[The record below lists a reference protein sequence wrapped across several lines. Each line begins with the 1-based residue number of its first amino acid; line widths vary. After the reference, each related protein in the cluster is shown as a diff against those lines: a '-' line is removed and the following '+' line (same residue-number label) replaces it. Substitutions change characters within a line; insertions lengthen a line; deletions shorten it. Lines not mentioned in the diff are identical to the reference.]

1 MGPISMKSHY
11 RAVVIGGGVVGCS
24 VLYHLAKAGWSDVL
38 LIERSELTSGSSWH
52 AAGGFHTLNGDP
64 NVARLQA
71 YTVSLYK
78 ELEEISGQS
87 CSLHLTGGVMMAD
100 SPERMDFLRL
110 AHAKGRYLGM
120 DTELITPSEARAMF
134 PLMDETKFVGA
145 MWDPV
150 EGHLDPSG
158 TTHAYAKAARKLG
171 AEIVLRNRVTELTQ
185 ATDGTWNVVTEQ
197 GTVKAEHV
205 VNCGGLWAREIGRM
219 VGLELPLLAMEH
231 MYLLTEPM
239 PAVEEFNAATGREMV
254 GVLDFKGEIYTRQE
268 RNGVLLGTYEKACK
282 PWSPVETPWD
292 FGHELLAPDLDRIS
306 PSLEIGFEHFPGIAN
321 AGIKQ
326 VINGPFTFAPDGN
339 PLVGPVQGLTNFWC
353 ACAVM
358 AGFSQGGGVGLALS
372 NWMVNGEPGFD
383 VWGMDVAR
391 FGEWA
396 TLRYTNAKVRENYS
410 RRFSIRFPNEEL
422 PAARPAQTTP
432 LYDTMR
438 AQGAVMGDSWGLE
451 TPLWFA
457 PEGVEA
463 KDVVSFH
470 RSNDFEHVGNEVRAT
485 RERVGVTEIANF
497 AKYEIRGSGSADFLN
512 RLMTNRMPKPGRL
525 VLTPMLN
532 EAGKLIG
539 DFTVANMGP
548 GAGEDRFMIWGSSA
562 AQKYHM
568 RWFEQHLPKD
578 GTVRI
583 HRFDQTLVGLSIA
596 GPKSQ
601 EVLAGLCDEDVS
613 TSAFRFMDVREMA
626 VAGAP
631 CIVNRISYTGD
642 LGYEIWMQP
651 AYERLVYSAIKE
663 AGEKHGIVDFGMR
676 ALLSMRLEKNF
687 PTWFRELRP
696 IYGPFEGAMERF
708 VKLEKN
714 EFIGRDAAAR
724 ENAAGPKL
732 RRVSFIVDALDADV
746 MGDEPIW
753 ARIGDR
759 DFGTVEQPH
768 GYGAPRFGADGAD
781 VGAPTSPL
789 WGGRTEGSG
798 GGASAGSAD
807 TSPPTP
813 ALRADPPHEGE
824 GKDSFCI
831 RGIRDGEWAVVGW
844 VTSGGYAHWVQKSV
858 AQGYVPAELAGDE
871 SAGLFE
877 IEILGQRRPARINI
891 EPPFDPTGDRMRA

>member
-1 MGPISMKSHY
+1 MKSHAK
-11 RAVVIGGGVVGCS
+11 AVVIGGGVVGCS
-24 VLYHLAKAGWSDVL
+24 VLYHLAKAGWTDIM

-64 NVARLQA
+64 NVAKLQA
-71 YTVSLYK
+71 YTVQLYK
-78 ELEEISGQS
+78 EIEELSGQS

-100 SPERMDFLRL
+100 TPERMDFLRL

-120 DTELITPSEARAMF
+120 DTELITPSEAKAMF
-134 PLMDETKFVGA
+134 PLMDETNFVGA

-171 AEIVLRNRVTELTQ
+171 AEIVLRNRVVELTQ
-185 ATDGTWNVVTEQ
+185 EVDGTWNVVTEQ

-219 VGLELPLLAMEH
+219 VGVELPVLAMEH

-239 PAVEEFNAATGREMV
+239 PEVEEFNKSTGREMI

-268 RNGVLLGTYEKACK
+268 RNGILLGTYEKACK
-282 PWSPVETPWD
+282 PWSPVNTPWD
-292 FGHELLAPDLDRIS
+292 FGHELLQPDIDRIA
-306 PSLEIGFEHFPGIAN
+306 PSLEIGFKHFPGIER

-326 VINGPFTFAPDGN
+326 IINGPFTFALDGN

-372 NWMVNGEPGFD
+372 NWMVHGDPGFD

-432 LYDTMR
+432 LYDTML
-438 AQGAVMGDSWGLE
+438 ANNAVMGDSWGLE

-457 PEGVEA
+457 PKGMEP
-463 KDVVSFH
+463 KDIVSFH
-470 RSNDFEHVGNEVRAT
+470 RSNDFGPIGEEVRAT
-485 RERVGVTEIANF
+485 REKVGVTEIANF
-497 AKYEIRGSGSADFLN
+497 AKYEVSGPGSEDFLN
-512 RLMTNRMPKPGRL
+512 RLMTNRMPKTGRI

-532 EAGKLIG
+532 EFGRLIG
-539 DFTVANMGP
+539 DFTIAK
-548 GAGEDRFMIWGSSA
+548 AGEQRFMIWSSSA

-568 RWFEQHLPKD
+568 RWFEKHLPKD
-578 GTVRI
+578 GSVRI

-596 GPKSQ
+596 GPKSRDLLQ
-601 EVLAGLCDEDVS
+601 KLVDVDIS
-613 TSAFRFMDVREMA
+613 TKAFRFMDFREMA
-626 VAGAP
+626 VGGAP
-631 CIVNRISYTGD
+631 CMVNRITYTGD
-642 LGYEIWMQP
+642 LGYEIWMAP
-651 AYERLVYSAIKE
+651 AYQRLVYKAIKD
-663 AGEKHGIVDFGMR
+663 AGEEFGLIDFGMR

-696 IYGPFEGAMERF
+696 IYGPFEGAMDRF

-714 EFIGRDAAAR
+714 DFIGREAAAG
-724 ENAAGPKL
+724 EQAEGPKL
-732 RRVSFIVDALDADV
+732 RRVSFIVDAADADV

-753 ARIGDR
+753 AKVGGKDY
-759 DFGTVEQPH
+759 GTVEKPH
-768 GYGAPRFGADGAD
+768 GYGAPRFDTDGKE
-781 VGAPTSPL
+781 V
-789 WGGRTEGSG
+789 RGSRAAE
-798 GGASAGSAD
+798 GASAV
-807 TSPPTP
+807 
-813 ALRADPPHEGE
+813 
-824 GKDSFCI
+824 
-831 RGIRDGEWAVVGW
+831 RGIVDGDWRVVGW
-844 VTSGGYAHWVQKSV
+844 VTSGGYAHYVQKSM
-858 AQGYVPAELAGDE
+858 AQGYVPAALAGDE

-877 IEILGQRRPARINI
+877 IEILGSRRPARINV
-891 EPPFDPTGDRMRA
+891 EPPFDPSGERMRT

>member
-1 MGPISMKSHY
+1 MKSHAK
-11 RAVVIGGGVVGCS
+11 AVVIGGGVVGCS
-24 VLYHLAKAGWSDVL
+24 VLYHLAKAGWTDIM

-64 NVARLQA
+64 NVAKLQA
-71 YTVSLYK
+71 YTVQLYREIE
-78 ELEEISGQS
+78 ELSGQS

-100 SPERMDFLRL
+100 TPERMDFLRL

-120 DTELITPSEARAMF
+120 DTELITPSEAKAMF
-134 PLMDETKFVGA
+134 PLMDETNFVGA

-171 AEIVLRNRVTELTQ
+171 AEIVLRNRVVELTQ
-185 ATDGTWNVVTEQ
+185 EVDGTWNVVTEQ

-219 VGLELPLLAMEH
+219 VGVELPLLAMEH

-239 PAVEEFNAATGREMV
+239 PEVEEFNKSTGREMI
-254 GVLDFKGEIYTRQE
+254 GVMDFKGEIYTRQE
-268 RNGVLLGTYEKACK
+268 RNGILLGTYEKACK
-282 PWSPVETPWD
+282 PWSPVNTPWD
-292 FGHELLAPDLDRIS
+292 FGHELLQPDIDRIA
-306 PSLEIGFEHFPGIAN
+306 PSLEIGFKHFPGIEK

-326 VINGPFTFAPDGN
+326 IINGPFTFALDGN

-372 NWMVNGEPGFD
+372 NWMVHGDPGFD

-432 LYDTMR
+432 LYDTML
-438 AQGAVMGDSWGLE
+438 ANNAVMGDSWGLE

-457 PEGVEA
+457 PKGTEP
-463 KDVVSFH
+463 KDIVSFH
-470 RSNDFEHVGNEVRAT
+470 RSNDFGPIGEEVRAT
-485 RERVGVTEIANF
+485 REKVGVTEIANF
-497 AKYEIRGSGSADFLN
+497 AKYEVSGPGSEDFLN
-512 RLMTNRMPKPGRL
+512 RLMTNRMPKTGRI

-532 EAGKLIG
+532 EFGRLIG
-539 DFTVANMGP
+539 DFTIAK
-548 GAGEDRFMIWGSSA
+548 AGEERFMIWSSSA

-568 RWFEQHLPKD
+568 RWFENHLPKD
-578 GTVRI
+578 GPGTSQVRI

-596 GPKSQ
+596 GPKSRDLLQ
-601 EVLAGLCDEDVS
+601 KLVDVDIS
-613 TSAFRFMDVREMA
+613 TKAFRFMDFREMA
-626 VAGAP
+626 VGGAP
-631 CIVNRISYTGD
+631 CMVNRITYTGD
-642 LGYEIWMQP
+642 LGYEIWMAP
-651 AYERLVYSAIKE
+651 AYQRLVYKAIKD
-663 AGEKHGIVDFGMR
+663 AGEEFGLVDFGMR

-696 IYGPFEGAMERF
+696 IYGPFEGAMDRF

-714 EFIGRDAAAR
+714 DFIGRDAAAR
-724 ENAAGPKL
+724 EQAEGPKL
-732 RRVSFIVDALDADV
+732 RRVSFIVDVADADV

-753 ARIGDR
+753 AKVGGKDY
-759 DFGTVEQPH
+759 GTVEKPH
-768 GYGAPRFGADGAD
+768 GYGAPRFDADGKE
-781 VGAPTSPL
+781 V
-789 WGGRTEGSG
+789 RGSRAAE
-798 GGASAGSAD
+798 GASAV
-807 TSPPTP
+807 
-813 ALRADPPHEGE
+813 
-824 GKDSFCI
+824 
-831 RGIRDGEWAVVGW
+831 RGIVDGDWRVVGW
-844 VTSGGYAHWVQKSV
+844 VTSGGYAHYIKKSM
-858 AQGYVPAELAGDE
+858 AQGYVPAALAADE

-877 IEILGQRRPARINI
+877 IEILGSRRPARINV
-891 EPPFDPTGDRMRA
+891 EPPFDPSGEKMRA

>member
-1 MGPISMKSHY
+1 MKSHAK
-11 RAVVIGGGVVGCS
+11 AVVIGGGVVGCS
-24 VLYHLAKAGWSDVL
+24 VLYHLAKAGWTDIL

-64 NVARLQA
+64 NVAKLQA
-71 YTVSLYK
+71 YTVQLYK
-78 ELEEISGQS
+78 EIEEISGQS

-100 SPERMDFLRL
+100 TPERMDFLRL

-120 DTELITPSEARAMF
+120 DTELITPSEAKAMF
-134 PLMDETKFVGA
+134 PLMDETNFVGA

-171 AEIVLRNRVTELTQ
+171 AEIVLRNRVVELTQ
-185 ATDGTWNVVTEQ
+185 EVDGTWNVVTEQ

-219 VGLELPLLAMEH
+219 VGVELPVLAMEH

-239 PAVEEFNAATGREMV
+239 PEVEEFNKSTGREMI

-268 RNGVLLGTYEKACK
+268 RNGILLGTYEKACK
-282 PWSPVETPWD
+282 PWSPVNTPWD
-292 FGHELLAPDLDRIS
+292 FGHELLQPDIDRIA
-306 PSLEIGFEHFPGIAN
+306 PSLEIGFKHFPGIEK

-326 VINGPFTFAPDGN
+326 IINGPFTFALDGN

-372 NWMVNGEPGFD
+372 NWMVHGDPGFD

-432 LYDTMR
+432 LYDTML
-438 AQGAVMGDSWGLE
+438 ANNAVMGDSWGLE

-457 PEGVEA
+457 PKGSEP
-463 KDVVSFH
+463 KDIVSFH
-470 RSNDFEHVGNEVRAT
+470 RSNDFGPIGEEVRAT

-497 AKYEIRGSGSADFLN
+497 AKYEVSGPGAEDFLN
-512 RLMTNRMPKPGRL
+512 RLMTNRMPKTGRI

-532 EAGKLIG
+532 EFGRLIG
-539 DFTVANMGP
+539 DFTIAK
-548 GAGEDRFMIWGSSA
+548 AGEERFMIWGSSA
-562 AQKYHM
+562 AQKYQM
-568 RWFEQHLPKD
+568 RWFEKHLPKD
-578 GTVRI
+578 GPRASEVRI

-596 GPKSQ
+596 GPKSRDLLQ
-601 EVLAGLCDEDVS
+601 KLVDVDIS
-613 TSAFRFMDVREMA
+613 TKAFRFMDFREMA
-626 VAGAP
+626 VGGAP
-631 CIVNRISYTGD
+631 CMVNRITYTGD
-642 LGYEIWMQP
+642 LGYEIWMAP
-651 AYERLVYSAIKE
+651 AYQRLVYKAIKE
-663 AGEKHGIVDFGMR
+663 AGEEFGLIDFGMR

-696 IYGPFEGAMERF
+696 IYGPFEGSMDRF
-708 VKLEKN
+708 IKLEKN
-714 EFIGRDAAAR
+714 DFIGREAAAR
-724 ENAAGPKL
+724 EQAAGPKL
-732 RRVSFIVDALDADV
+732 RRVSFIVDAADADV

-753 ARIGDR
+753 AKVGGKDY
-759 DFGTVEQPH
+759 GTVEKPH
-768 GYGAPRFGADGAD
+768 GYGAPRFDA
-781 VGAPTSPL
+781 
-789 WGGRTEGSG
+789 GGKEVRGSSAAE
-798 GGASAGSAD
+798 GASAV
-807 TSPPTP
+807 
-813 ALRADPPHEGE
+813 
-824 GKDSFCI
+824 
-831 RGIRDGEWAVVGW
+831 RGIVDGDWRVVGW
-844 VTSGGYAHWVQKSV
+844 VTSGGYAHYVEKSM
-858 AQGYVPAELAGDE
+858 AQGYVPAALAENE

-877 IEILGQRRPARINI
+877 IEILGHRRPARINV
-891 EPPFDPTGDRMRA
+891 EPPFDPSGEKMRT

>member
-1 MGPISMKSHY
+1 MKSHAK
-11 RAVVIGGGVVGCS
+11 AVVIGGGVVGCS
-24 VLYHLAKAGWSDVL
+24 VLYHLARAGWTDVM

-64 NVARLQA
+64 NVAKLQA
-71 YTVSLYK
+71 YTVQLYK
-78 ELEEISGQS
+78 ELEELSGQS
-87 CSLHLTGGVMMAD
+87 CSLHLTGGVMLAD

-120 DTELITPSEARAMF
+120 DTELITPSEAKAMF
-134 PLMDETKFVGA
+134 PLMDEKHFVGA

-158 TTHAYAKAARKLG
+158 TTHAYAKAAKKLG
-171 AEIVLRNRVTELTQ
+171 AEIVLRNRVVDLTQ
-185 ATDGTWNVVTEQ
+185 EPDGTWNVVTEQ

-205 VNCGGLWAREIGRM
+205 VNCGGLWAREVGRM
-219 VGLELPLLAMEH
+219 VGIELPLLAMEH

-239 PAVEEFNAATGREMV
+239 PEVEEFNKATGREMV

-282 PWSPVETPWD
+282 PWSPVNTPWD
-292 FGHELLAPDLDRIS
+292 FGHELLQPDLDRIA
-306 PSLEIGFEHFPGIAN
+306 PSLEVGFQHFPGIAN

-372 NWMVNGEPGFD
+372 NWMVNGDPGFD

-432 LYDTMR
+432 LYDTMV
-438 AQGAVMGDSWGLE
+438 AQNAVMGDSWGLE

-457 PEGVEA
+457 PKGTEP
-463 KDVVSFH
+463 KDIVSFH
-470 RSNDFEHVGNEVRAT
+470 RSNDFEHVGNEVRAVRT
-485 RERVGVTEIANF
+485 GVGVTEIANF
-497 AKYEIRGSGSADFLN
+497 AKYEVSGPGAEDFLN
-512 RLMTNRMPKPGRL
+512 RLMTNRMPKPGRIA
-525 VLTPMLN
+525 LTPMLN
-532 EAGKLIG
+532 EFGKLIG
-539 DFTVANMGP
+539 DFTIANMGAR
-548 GAGEDRFMIWGSSA
+548 GSEERFMIWGSSA
-562 AQKYHM
+562 AAKYHM
-568 RWFEQHLPKD
+568 RWFEKHLPKD
-578 GTVRI
+578 GSVRI

-601 EVLAGLCDEDVS
+601 ALLQKLVDVDVS
-613 TSAFRFMDVREMA
+613 SKAFRFMDFREMA
-626 VAGAP
+626 VGGAP
-631 CIVNRISYTGD
+631 CMVNRITYTGD

-651 AYERLVYSAIKE
+651 AYQRLVYKAIKE
-663 AGEKHGIVDFGMR
+663 AGEEFGIVDFGMR

-696 IYGPFEGAMERF
+696 IYGPFEGSMDRF

-714 EFIGRDAAAR
+714 DFIGREAAAR
-724 ENAAGPKL
+724 EREKGPKL
-732 RRVSFIVDALDADV
+732 RRVSFVVDAEDADV

-753 ARIGDR
+753 AKVSTDY
-759 DFGTVEQPH
+759 GTVEKPH
-768 GYGAPRFGADGAD
+768 GYGAPRFDAQGRE
-781 VGAPTSPL
+781 VRTS
-789 WGGRTEGSG
+789 TAAQ
-798 GGASAGSAD
+798 GASAV
-807 TSPPTP
+807 
-813 ALRADPPHEGE
+813 
-824 GKDSFCI
+824 
-831 RGIRDGEWAVVGW
+831 RGIVDGDWRVVGW
-844 VTSGGYAHWVQKSV
+844 VTSGGYAHHVGKSM
-858 AQGYVPAELAGDE
+858 AQGYVPAALAENE

-877 IEILGQRRPARINI
+877 IEILGKRRPARINV
-891 EPPFDPTGDRMRA
+891 EPPFDPSGEKMRA

>member
-1 MGPISMKSHY
+1 MKSHAK
-11 RAVVIGGGVVGCS
+11 AVVIGGGVVGCS
-24 VLYHLAKAGWSDVL
+24 VLYHLAKAGWTDIM

-64 NVARLQA
+64 NVAKLQA
-71 YTVSLYK
+71 YTVQLYREIE
-78 ELEEISGQS
+78 ELSGQS

-100 SPERMDFLRL
+100 TPERMDFLRL

-120 DTELITPSEARAMF
+120 DTELITPSEAKAMF
-134 PLMDETKFVGA
+134 PLMDETNFVGA

-171 AEIVLRNRVTELTQ
+171 AEIVLRNRVVELTQ
-185 ATDGTWNVVTEQ
+185 EVDGTWNVVTEQ

-219 VGLELPLLAMEH
+219 VGVELPLLAMEH

-239 PAVEEFNAATGREMV
+239 PAVEEFNRSTGREMI

-268 RNGVLLGTYEKACK
+268 RNGILLGTYEKACK
-282 PWSPVETPWD
+282 PWSPVNTPWD
-292 FGHELLAPDLDRIS
+292 FGHELLQPDIDRIA
-306 PSLEIGFEHFPGIAN
+306 PSLEIGFKHFPGIEK

-326 VINGPFTFAPDGN
+326 IINGPFTFALDGN

-372 NWMVNGEPGFD
+372 NWMAHGDPGFD

-432 LYDTMR
+432 LYDTML
-438 AQGAVMGDSWGLE
+438 ANNAVMGDSWGLE

-457 PEGVEA
+457 PKGSEP
-463 KDVVSFH
+463 KDIVSFH
-470 RSNDFEHVGNEVRAT
+470 RSNDFGPIGEEVRAT
-485 RERVGVTEIANF
+485 REKVGVTEIANF
-497 AKYEIRGSGSADFLN
+497 AKYEVSGPAAEDFLN
-512 RLMTNRMPKPGRL
+512 RLMTNRMPKTGRI

-532 EAGKLIG
+532 EFGRLIG
-539 DFTVANMGP
+539 DFTIAK
-548 GAGEDRFMIWGSSA
+548 AGEERFMIWSSSA

-568 RWFEQHLPKD
+568 RWFEKHLPKD
-578 GTVRI
+578 GSVRI

-596 GPKSQ
+596 GPKSRDLLQ
-601 EVLAGLCDEDVS
+601 KLVDVDVS
-613 TSAFRFMDVREMA
+613 TKAFRFMDFRGMA
-626 VAGAP
+626 VGGAP
-631 CIVNRISYTGD
+631 CMVNRITYTGD
-642 LGYEIWMQP
+642 LGYEIWMAP
-651 AYERLVYSAIKE
+651 AYQRLVYKAIKD
-663 AGEKHGIVDFGMR
+663 AGEEFGLVDFGMR

-696 IYGPFEGAMERF
+696 IYGPFEGAMDRF

-714 EFIGRDAAAR
+714 DFIGREAAAR
-724 ENAAGPKL
+724 EQAEGPKL
-732 RRVSFIVDALDADV
+732 RRVSFIVDAADADV

-753 ARIGDR
+753 AKVGGR
-759 DFGTVEQPH
+759 DYGTVEKPH
-768 GYGAPRFGADGAD
+768 GYGAPRFDTNGKE
-781 VGAPTSPL
+781 V
-789 WGGRTEGSG
+789 RGSRAAE
-798 GGASAGSAD
+798 GASAV
-807 TSPPTP
+807 
-813 ALRADPPHEGE
+813 
-824 GKDSFCI
+824 
-831 RGIRDGEWAVVGW
+831 RGIVDGDWRVVGW
-844 VTSGGYAHWVQKSV
+844 VTSGGYAHYVQKSM
-858 AQGYVPAELAGDE
+858 AQGYVPAALAGEE

-877 IEILGQRRPARINI
+877 IEILGSRRPARINV
-891 EPPFDPTGDRMRA
+891 EPPFDPSGEKMRT